1 MFNNLKNVVRLKE
14 KKYINKKKIKLK
26 RLFILK

>member
-1 MFNNLKNVVRLKE
+1 MFNNLKDVVRLKE